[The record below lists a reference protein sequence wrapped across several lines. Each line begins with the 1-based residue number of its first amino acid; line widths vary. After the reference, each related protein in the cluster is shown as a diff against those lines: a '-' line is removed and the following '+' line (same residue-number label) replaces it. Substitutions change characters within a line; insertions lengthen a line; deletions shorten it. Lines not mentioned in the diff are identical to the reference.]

1 VASSRSESEGS
12 WSVEEE
18 RTGLP
23 TLRDSGREDGE
34 GTVKAAILRGDIQ
47 SSDLVVALCYDQKPF
62 YMISHSCEHM
72 YLDSTDEESLEFH
85 PEEDR

>member
-1 VASSRSESEGS
+1 
-12 WSVEEE
+12 
-18 RTGLP
+18 
-23 TLRDSGREDGE
+23 
-34 GTVKAAILRGDIQ
+34 VKAAILRGDIQ